1 MSQSLQILAPAG
13 NTDMLKAAVYSGAD
27 CVYLGV
33 KGFNARR
40 MADNFENDALH
51 EAVQF
56 CHARNCKVH
65 AAVNTVALPMRQ
77 DGLEEAICQV
87 RDAGCD
93 AIIVQDLAALKLAKR
108 IAPNLPIHAST
119 QMGVHSLAGVQKLA
133 DWGFS
138 CAILARELKEEEIA
152 EIAAKSPIDLEVFI
166 HGALCVSMSGQCY
179 ASAFLGGRS
188 ANKGACA
195 GPCRLPFCM
204 EDEMHAQKD
213 TYRLSL
219 KDFSV
224 IDALPRLEK
233 MGVAAA
239 KIEGRL
245 RGPEY
250 CAVAVDSA
258 KKALN
263 GEEYD
268 KKLLQEVFSRSGL
281 TGGWFSGKQGIEM
294 FGVRTEEDTKA
305 TKKAWPKA
313 KELYRRE
320 KARVAVDMKLFL
332 CKEGA
337 RLLVSDDVCTVEER
351 MEQPLDTAKDA
362 SVKSLQQALAKTG
375 GTPFYLK
382 SESQVETQGFFL
394 ASSLA
399 SAMRRNALEKLL
411 KIRENRKSKT
421 SQIPEDNI
429 SEIKKPRNVVNKWKK
444 EASVAKTEKSR
455 PMFIARFEDIKQMS
469 DKVAMDCDV
478 IILPISMADE
488 VPQDLRKKTYLWLP
502 RALFGQKENTVRD
515 LVEKTAKAGF
525 AGFEVNSIAHIELCK
540 KYNVIYGPFMNVTN
554 DTAAEFLASSEDSI
568 ITLSMELSSAQ
579 MKDVARNVGEVAT
592 AAVAY
597 GHMPLMMTRACP
609 LGTGTSCKKCSKKG
623 VLVDRKGARFSVRC
637 DKSVRQIYNPHVLWL
652 AEYMVTWPCD
662 AAIFYF
668 TDEDANEVKTV
679 IQRYKT
685 GQKATKEFTRGLFL
699 KGIQD

>member
-1 MSQSLQILAPAG
+1 MSQSLQILAPVG

-51 EAVQF
+51 AAVQF
-56 CHARNCKVH
+56 CHARNCKVN
-65 AAVNTVALPMRQ
+65 AAVNTVSLPLCQ
-77 DGLEEAICQV
+77 DELEKAICQV

-93 AIIVQDLAALKLAKR
+93 AIIVQDLAALKIAQR
-108 IAPNLPIHAST
+108 VAPNLPVHAST

-133 DWGFS
+133 EWGFS
-138 CAILARELKEEEIA
+138 CAILARELREEEIA

-195 GPCRLPFCM
+195 GPCRLPFRM
-204 EDEMHAQKD
+204 EDETHVQKD
-213 TYRLSL
+213 IYRLSL

-224 IDALPRLEK
+224 LEALPRLEK

-268 KKLLQEVFSRSGL
+268 EKLLQEVFSRSGL
-281 TGGWFSGKQGIEM
+281 TDGWFSGKQGMEM
-294 FGVRTEEDTKA
+294 FGIRTKEDTIA

-320 KARVAVDMKLFL
+320 KARVPVEMKLFL

-337 RLLVSDDVCTVEER
+337 RLLVSDDACTVEER
-351 MEQPLDTAKDA
+351 LEQTLDTANDT

-382 SESQVETQGFFL
+382 EESQVETQGFFL
-394 ASSLA
+394 ASSLV
-399 SAMRRNALEKLL
+399 SAMRRDALEKLL

-421 SQIPEDNI
+421 SQVP
-429 SEIKKPRNVVNKWKK
+429 SEIQAEKEKPKNVANKWKK
-444 EASVAKTEKSR
+444 EADMTKTAKKH
-455 PMFIARFEDIKQMS
+455 PMFIARFEDVKQIS
-469 DKVAMDCDV
+469 DKAALECDV
-478 IILPISMADE
+478 IILPISMADK

-502 RALFGQKENTVRD
+502 RALFGQKENIVRAQID
-515 LVEKTAKAGF
+515 QAGKAGF

-540 KYNVIYGPFMNVTN
+540 EYSVIHGPFMNVTN
-554 DTAAEFLASSEDSI
+554 DIAAKFLASSNDAI
-568 ITLSMELSSAQ
+568 ITLSMELSGAQ
-579 MKDVARNVGEVAT
+579 MKDVAKNMHEVAT

-609 LGTGTSCKKCSKKG
+609 LGTGTSCKKCIKKG
-623 VLVDRKGARFSVRC
+623 VLVDRKGAKFSVKC

-652 AEYMVTWPCD
+652 AEYMQTWPCD
-662 AAIFYF
+662 AAMFYF
-668 TDEDANEVKTV
+668 THEDASEVNTV
-679 IQRYKT
+679 IQQYKT
-685 GQKATKEFTRGLFL
+685 YQKATKEFTRGLFS